1 MEWHFLREEVAEG
14 AGSGRSTRSSCRD
27 KLHQFYESS
36 QGLCPNRRHGYPF
49 YRTQL
54 LSVRQ
59 WNQGATTINAGVLVA
74 SNCTRAT
81 DLCDLRGRA
90 ALSDLEL
97 SWESFGAQLPEVLGA
112 IDKQ

>member
-1 MEWHFLREEVAEG
+1 MEWQFLRGEVPEG
-14 AGSGRSTRSSCRD
+14 AGSGRSTRSSCWD
-27 KLHQFYESS
+27 KLHQFYESA
-36 QGLCPNRRHGYPF
+36 QGLCPNRHHGHLF

-59 WNQGATTINAGVLVA
+59 WNQGATAINAGVLVA

-81 DLCDLRGRA
+81 NLCNLHGRA
-90 ALSDLEL
+90 ALSDFEL
-97 SWESFGAQLPEVLGA
+97 SWKGFGTRLPEVLGA